1 MKKKLLFSVLLLVL
15 LALTVNAQNFSI
27 TIDAEKDAF
36 YDALTGP
43 SNGLVFMPYLCYL
56 RDIGTPPTD
65 DADLSAKVWFAYDA
79 DYLYCYAEVKDDI
92 VAATNTERF
101 QNDCMELKF
110 DPDPNS
116 GTNTKTANCRITAKG
131 ADNAE
136 EPTGVDN
143 LNGSGHLEDVEGT
156 DYVVSESDYA
166 RRLTDDG
173 YVLEFRVPFDYINE
187 PEDNRFMVERTVGNK
202 FGMAINIGDNDG
214 TTREH
219 MIQWSAGHTDG
230 AHSYPALCGTATFM
244 DNHVLKLEAVGPRPQ
259 DTVVVNPNAGW
270 YIDPNFAVAID
281 AEKDAFYS
289 ELTGPS
295 NGLVFMP
302 YLCYL
307 RDIGT
312 PPTDN
317 ADLSAKVWFSYDAD
331 YLYCYAE
338 VKDDIVAATNTERF
352 QNDCLEL
359 KFDPDPNSGTN
370 TKTSNCRITAKGAD
384 NAEEPTG
391 VDNLNGSGHLEDV
404 EGTDYVVS
412 ESDYARRLTDDGYV
426 LEFRVPFDYINEPE
440 DNRFMVERTVGNKFG
455 MAINIGDNDGTTREH
470 MIQWSAGHTDGA
482 HSYPALCGTATFM
495 DNHVLKL
502 EAVGPRPQDTVV
514 VNPNAEEWYTKDPTA
529 GIKGQPP
536 VAESFNLLTNYPNPF
551 NPSTT
556 IKFSVPKTAFV
567 TLKIH
572 NTLGQ
577 EVARLVAQRLNEG
590 VYTVN
595 WNAAEFPSGI
605 YIVRMVAG
613 DLINTSKMVLLK

>member
-1 MKKKLLFSVLLLVL
+1 MMKKKLLFSVLLLVL
-15 LALTVNAQNFSI
+15 LALTVNPQNFSI

-36 YDALTGP
+36 YEALTGP

-65 DADLSAKVWFAYDA
+65 NADLSAKVWFSYDA

-92 VAATNTERF
+92 VAVTNTERF

-230 AHSYPALCGTATFM
+230 AHSYPALCGT
-244 DNHVLKLEAVGPRPQ
+244 V
-259 DTVVVNPNAGW
+259 
-270 YIDPNFAVAID
+270 
-281 AEKDAFYS
+281 
-289 ELTGPS
+289 
-295 NGLVFMP
+295 
-302 YLCYL
+302 
-307 RDIGT
+307 
-312 PPTDN
+312 
-317 ADLSAKVWFSYDAD
+317 
-331 YLYCYAE
+331 
-338 VKDDIVAATNTERF
+338 
-352 QNDCLEL
+352 
-359 KFDPDPNSGTN
+359 
-370 TKTSNCRITAKGAD
+370 
-384 NAEEPTG
+384 
-391 VDNLNGSGHLEDV
+391 
-404 EGTDYVVS
+404 
-412 ESDYARRLTDDGYV
+412 
-426 LEFRVPFDYINEPE
+426 
-440 DNRFMVERTVGNKFG
+440 
-455 MAINIGDNDGTTREH
+455 
-470 MIQWSAGHTDGA
+470 
-482 HSYPALCGTATFM
+482 TFM

-514 VNPNAEEWYTKDPTA
+514 VNPNAEEWYTKDPTVA
-529 GIKGQPP
+529 IKVEPS
-536 VAESFNLLTNYPNPF
+536 VAKSFNLLTNYPNPF

-556 IKFSVPKTAFV
+556 IKFSVPKTALV
-567 TLKIH
+567 TLKVH

-577 EVARLVAQRLNEG
+577 EVAQLVAQRLNEG

-613 DLINTSKMVLLK
+613 DLINTSKMILLK